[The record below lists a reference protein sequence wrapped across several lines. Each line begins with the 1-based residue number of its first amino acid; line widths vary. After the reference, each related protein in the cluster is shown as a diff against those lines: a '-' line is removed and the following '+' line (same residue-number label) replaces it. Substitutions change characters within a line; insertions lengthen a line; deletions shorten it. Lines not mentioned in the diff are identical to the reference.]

1 MQRSNPSDIMT
12 NRKFKRY
19 IGDNPKI
26 VEIMQMLGFSLGFGD
41 LSVDEVCKQN
51 GVNPELFAALCD
63 IYTDEHSQPDID
75 NLGVSD
81 IPVLLSFLHLTHSSY
96 LETSL
101 DRLHEAVHR
110 MTEHCSPENSLI
122 VNRFFDD
129 YDAEMKKHI
138 EFEENVVFKYING
151 LLNGEKDS
159 MLSIGMLNEMHSNVD
174 EKLEDFKNIVMNYLP
189 PSSTSDDRYDVLIE
203 IMGISQALRHHMA
216 AEDKLLLP
224 LAEMLEEEDVNTLE
238 VKAPERSGGSLS
250 DIPDTLLS
258 EREREIIAEVARGL
272 TNKEIADKLFI
283 SVFTVTTHRKNIS
296 RKLGIKTIAG
306 LTAYALMNGYIKE
319 SDIKL

>member
-1 MQRSNPSDIMT
+1 MT

-19 IGDNPKI
+19 IGDNPKV
-26 VEIMQMLGFSLGFGD
+26 VEIMKMLGFSLGLGD

-51 GVNPELFAALCD
+51 GVNPDLFAALCD
-63 IYTDEHSQPDID
+63 IYTDESSQPDID

-159 MLSIGMLNEMHSNVD
+159 MLSIGMLNEMHNNVD

-203 IMGISQALRHHMA
+203 IMGISQALRHHMD

-224 LAEMLEEEDVNTLE
+224 LAEMLEEEDVNALE
-238 VKAPERSGGSLS
+238 AREPEHSAGGLS

-258 EREREIIAEVARGL
+258 EREKEIIAEVARGL

-283 SVFTVTTHRKNIS
+283 SIFTVTTHRKNIS